1 MTELASGGPEP
12 GGDPV
17 GPFQAY
23 GTDFWVKKDHHG
35 VGYVGFDTHNDGEP
49 DEWKTW
55 DQVRDDPN
63 IDQRVKDAI
72 EAQLDSFGIPTPD
85 EGPGVTPTR

>member
-1 MTELASGGPEP
+1 MTNLEKGGPAP

-17 GPFQAY
+17 GPFSAF

-35 VGYVGFDTHNDGEP
+35 TAYVGFDTDGDGKP

-55 DQVRDDPN
+55 DQVRDDPA

-72 EAQLDSFGIPTPD
+72 EAQLDSFGIPTPNS
-85 EGPGVTPTR
+85 